1 MKSAAKLMI
10 SDQNGYLFAGKA
22 KKDGRLEMLGGKIDR
37 GEDPKR
43 SLLRELSEELNGES
57 LLDHVRQSSV
67 EPVRVQAGEQ
77 ADFVFKIE
85 VDQIDLSVLVQ
96 KGDET
101 TALVIINRPTVERA
115 DQLVRNK
122 KLFTGRTWK
131 LFQAMGYL
139 STD

>member
-1 MKSAAKLMI
+1 MKSAAKLLI
-10 SDQNGYLFAGKA
+10 SDRTGYLFVGKA
-22 KKDGRLEMLGGKIDR
+22 KKDGRLEMLGGKIDS
-37 GEDPKR
+37 GEEAK
-43 SLLRELSEELNGES
+43 SALLRELSEEVDGES
-57 LLDHVRQSSV
+57 LLDQVRQSPV
-67 EPVRVQAGEQ
+67 EPIRVQAGEQ

-85 VDQIDLSVLVQ
+85 VDRIDLSVLVQ

-101 TALVIINRPTVERA
+101 TALAIINRPTIDRA

-131 LFQAMGYL
+131 LFQSMGLL